1 VDVSDLDLFADPG
14 TAAVIAEQ
22 HSVLH
27 EQAPLVVR
35 LASAPDVDPSV
46 AAALRALPTV
56 TVLLADPETT
66 PPWLADAFDVC
77 LAAGHP
83 DPPPPFVDAP
93 VEPLR
98 AAVAA
103 HPEAA
108 LALVALLRDP
118 RPTAAAGLA
127 AESAVYAL
135 LLGSADFHRWLAERG
150 PRSPRPAAEPVLV
163 RDDGGVR
170 TITLNRP
177 EVRNAVDRPMR
188 DALVAALQGA
198 TMDRSIRRV
207 ELRGAGSAFSAG
219 GDLAEFGTVVDPA
232 TAHAVRLTIHPG
244 AWVDRVAD
252 RTVALLHGPC
262 IGAGIEVPAFARRV
276 VAAIDATFALPELR
290 YGLIPGAGGTVS
302 VPRRIGRART
312 AWLALTGSV
321 LDAATAGRWG
331 LVDEVVDELPAEPG
345 PSTR

>member
-14 TAAVIAEQ
+14 TAAVIAGH

-27 EQAPLVVR
+27 EPAPLVVR
-35 LASAPDVDPSV
+35 PASGAEVDPSV
-46 AAALRALPTV
+46 AATIRELPTV
-56 TVLLADPETT
+56 TVLIAEPDAVA
-66 PPWLADAFDVC
+66 PWLADAFDVC
-77 LAAGHP
+77 LAEGPA
-83 DPPPPFVDAP
+83 DPPPPFVAAP
-93 VEPLR
+93 VEPVR
-98 AAVAA
+98 AAVAT

-118 RPTAAAGLA
+118 RSTTAAGLA

-150 PRSPRPAAEPVLV
+150 PRPLRPAAEPVLV
-163 RDDGGVR
+163 RDDDGVR

-198 TMDRSIRRV
+198 AMDRSIRRV
-207 ELRGAGSAFSAG
+207 VLRGAGPAFSAG

-244 AWVDRVAD
+244 AWVDRCAD
-252 RTVALLHGPC
+252 RTWALLHGPC
-262 IGAGIEVPAFARRV
+262 IGAGIEVPAFAGRV
-276 VAAIDATFALPELR
+276 VATTDATFALPELR

-312 AWLALTGSV
+312 AWLALTGAV
-321 LDAATAGRWG
+321 LDATTAGRWG
-331 LVDEVVDELPAEPG
+331 LVDEVVDELPADA
-345 PSTR
+345 SMAR

>member
-1 VDVSDLDLFADPG
+1 VHLSDLDLFADPA
-14 TAAVIAEQ
+14 TAAVIGEH
-22 HSVLH
+22 HSVLR
-27 EQAPLVVR
+27 EQAPLVVQ
-35 LASAPDVDPSV
+35 LDSAPNVDRSI
-46 AAALRALPTV
+46 AAVLRALPTV
-56 TVLLADPETT
+56 TVLIADPDRT

-77 LAAGHP
+77 LAAEHP
-83 DPPPPFVDAP
+83 DPPRPFVAAP
-93 VEPLR
+93 VEPLA

-118 RPTAAAGLA
+118 RPTTAAGLA

-135 LLGSADFHRWLAERG
+135 LLGSADFKRWLAGRG

-163 RDDGGVR
+163 HDDDGVR

-177 EVRNAVDRPMR
+177 EVRNAVDRSMR
-188 DALVAALQGA
+188 DALVAALQDV
-198 TMDRSIRRV
+198 TIDRSIRQV
-207 ELRGAGSAFSAG
+207 VLRGAGSAFSAG
-219 GDLAEFGTVVDPA
+219 GDLDEFGTVVDPA

-244 AWVDRVAD
+244 AWIDRCAD
-252 RTVALLHGPC
+252 RTSALLHGPC
-262 IGAGIEVPAFARRV
+262 IGAGIELPAFAARV
-276 VAAIDATFALPELR
+276 ITTADATFALPELR

-321 LDAATAGRWG
+321 LDPPTAHAWG
-331 LVDEVVDELPAEPG
+331 LVDEVVDELPTAL
-345 PSTR
+345 